1 MFILIRLA
9 TAFGIFVVLFCV
21 LFAGCF
27 FLGAGIAGA
36 RAGTQP
42 NQTREESRLAA
53 RLAGRDFARH
63 DALWI
68 FLGSFGFSAIVSM
81 ALSFTGILPWCRKP
95 EPPTQ
100 I

>member
-1 MFILIRLA
+1 MLILIRLA
-9 TAFGIFVVLFCV
+9 TAFGIFVLLFCV
-21 LFAGCF
+21 LFVGCF

-42 NQTREESRLAA
+42 NQTHEESRAAA
-53 RLAGRDFARH
+53 RQAGRDFARNSS
-63 DALWI
+63 LWI
-68 FLGSFGFSAIVSM
+68 FLGSFGFSAIVST

-95 EPPTQ
+95 EPPRQ